1 MKLHTVATTFAVLTT
16 AAFAQTPALQIGAV
30 YQCSPTQ
37 VLKLLSCNAAT
48 CDVQIYAGGQ
58 PAQRAQPDRQK
69 LTALLAPC
77 HVQTPQEAQALARA
91 ANQADPNGFKVGDSV
106 QVLTGFGWTPGRI
119 LAIAGNNYR
128 VHTETGVDV
137 TKTYPTELHRTG
149 PFNDHDRAAGLYD
162 IHDHVQVNVE
172 GRWIDSEVLVA
183 QGMEYQVKLPGN
195 RVAWAKPENLR
206 YVGPQQKPAGVAAGA
221 PPRPGLVSCAGKF
234 EGRYANS
241 GTLGNMTII
250 FRSGKATLA
259 DPTGGGEEVECW
271 TGGGKIYLHKPGD
284 PASQDMPLDINN
296 DGTLDTPFGEIK
308 KKGN

>member
-1 MKLHTVATTFAVLTT
+1 MKPNILVTTFAALSS
-16 AAFAQTPALQIGAV
+16 AALAQTPALQMGAM
-30 YQCSPTQ
+30 YQCAPTQ
-37 VLKLLSCNAAT
+37 VLKLLSCNADT
-48 CDVQIYAGGQ
+48 CDVQIFAGGQ
-58 PAQRAQPDRQK
+58 PAQRLQPNRQK

-77 HVQTPQEAQALARA
+77 HVQTPQEAQAIARA
-91 ANQADPNGFKVGDSV
+91 ANQGDPNGFKVGDTV
-106 QVLTGFGWTPGRI
+106 QVITGFGWTPGRI

-137 TKTYPTELHRTG
+137 TKTYPAELHRTG
-149 PFNDHDRAAGLYD
+149 PLNEHDHAVGLYD
-162 IHDHVQVNVE
+162 IHDRVQVNVE

-206 YVGPQQKPAGVAAGA
+206 YVGAQLKPAGPAAGT

-241 GTLGNMTII
+241 GLGNMTII

-259 DPTGGGEEVECW
+259 DPTGGGEEMECW
-271 TGGGKIYLHKPGD
+271 TGGGKIYIHKPGG
-284 PASQDMPLDINN
+284 PASEDMPLDINN